1 MAVRVQRTA
10 GKKRR
15 QPNKRRVGKEGEEG
29 RMKDEC
35 RRREGRQLGLGGS
48 DLGGAGQSW
57 ETHLEMTDSACAVG
71 QSGRQKMW
79 KHRARAESRAVWE
92 VVVGF
97 GWGEVE
103 HELERDQDLQ
113 AGCLDK

>member
-1 MAVRVQRTA
+1 
-10 GKKRR
+10 
-15 QPNKRRVGKEGEEG
+15 
-29 RMKDEC
+29 
-35 RRREGRQLGLGGS
+35 
-48 DLGGAGQSW
+48 
-57 ETHLEMTDSACAVG
+57 MTDSACAVG